1 MSQSIAALEERTA
14 VDALIA
20 FADLTGYSAQAARV
34 GDEEVAAV
42 LDGFYELVG
51 GRVAAAGGTLVK
63 FIGDAALAVFG
74 VADADRGVAALLE
87 LKAEADAYFAAR
99 GWPCRLEVKIHR
111 GEVIAGPFGAA
122 GAKRF
127 DVIGKQVNTCA
138 MLDSTGVALSVEAF
152 RSLSP
157 PLRQRFKKH
166 TWPVTYIRA
175 EDPHRFRRR

>member
-1 MSQSIAALEERTA
+1 MSSSIAALAERTE
-14 VDALIA
+14 VNVLVA

-34 GDEEVAAV
+34 GDDEVAAT
-42 LDGFYELVG
+42 LDGFYELIG
-51 GRVAAAGGTLVK
+51 ARVAGAGGTVVK
-63 FIGDAALAVFG
+63 FIGDAALIVFASG
-74 VADADRGVAALLE
+74 DADRGVAALLD
-87 LKAEADAYFAAR
+87 LKPEADAYFAGR
-99 GWPCRLEVKIHR
+99 GWPCRLEVKIHH
-111 GEVIAGPFGAA
+111 GAVIAGPFGVA

-152 RSLSP
+152 RALSP
-157 PLRQRFKKH
+157 ALRQRFKKH